1 MGSHDHNDPWP
12 PMIINAIQICSI
24 TVRFIWAHWHIYDQL
39 LPGAF
44 TWSYGRFQGVA
55 GVGCRFRNQIH
66 MHNNTDRCVSHVRN
80 IIQISISAVTWDAN
94 WSLFYYCTWL
104 DVLNEFSSVQQLQH
118 THFSLNLLKT
128 QQVLND
134 RFQMFFFGGKTGKP
148 FSPYS
153 FPRVHH
159 RGYGLVELLAGM
171 LAATAFKARV
181 LEMVRGQKID
191 AARNAMGNVPW

>member
-104 DVLNEFSSVQQLQH
+104 DVLNEFSSSATTP
-118 THFSLNLLKT
+118 THSFFSE
-128 QQVLND
+128 
-134 RFQMFFFGGKTGKP
+134 
-148 FSPYS
+148 
-153 FPRVHH
+153 
-159 RGYGLVELLAGM
+159 LVENSTSSERQISDVFFLGENWKTLFTLQFPEGSPPR
-171 LAATAFKARV
+171 LRISGVIGWYVGCYCLQGSGT
-181 LEMVRGQKID
+181 
-191 AARNAMGNVPW
+191 GNGPGTKNWRC